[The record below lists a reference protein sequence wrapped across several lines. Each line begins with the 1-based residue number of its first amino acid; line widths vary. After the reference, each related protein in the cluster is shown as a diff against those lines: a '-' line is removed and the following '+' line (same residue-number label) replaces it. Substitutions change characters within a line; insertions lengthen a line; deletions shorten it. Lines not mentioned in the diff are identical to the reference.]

1 MPLFFQPHISEGE
14 LQLDQEQV
22 RHALKVLR
30 LQSGD
35 EINLTDGKGNIY
47 LAEITDTTKTS
58 CHFLIKETNHI
69 SKKNYSIHIA
79 IAPTKNIDRIEW
91 FVEKAT
97 EIGIDEI
104 SFVKCKNS
112 ERTVVNQDRVIKKAI
127 SALRQAGQAWLP
139 AIHPILPF
147 DSFLEN
153 PDLKFIAHVDSKN
166 LKHLKGAKRDSRYLV
181 LIGPEGDF
189 THQEIAIATEKGF
202 EKVSLGNSTLR
213 TETAGLAACH
223 ILNLINT

>member
-1 MPLFFQPHISEGE
+1 MPLFYQPLITEGE
-14 LQLDQEQV
+14 LELDQEQV

-47 LAEITDTTKTS
+47 LAGITETTKST
-58 CHFLIKETNHI
+58 CHFQIKETNHI
-69 SKKNYSIHIA
+69 PKKNYSIHIA

-112 ERTVVNQDRVIKKAI
+112 ERTVVNQDRLFKKAI
-127 SALRQAGQAWLP
+127 GALRQSGQVWLP
-139 AIHPILPF
+139 TIQPVKSF
-147 DSFLEN
+147 DSFLN
-153 PDLKFIAHVDSKN
+153 LPDLKFIAHVDPEN
-166 LKHLKGAKRDSRYLV
+166 PKHLKEAKPNRSYLV
-181 LIGPEGDF
+181 MIGPEGDF
-189 THQEIAIATEKGF
+189 TPQEIAMAAKNGF
-202 EKVSLGNSTLR
+202 EKVSLGTTTLR